1 MAAQIK
7 PMHSRS
13 QQGANRSIAG
23 SYGEDLQRCCERE
36 GAVLCAGIYAT
47 RH

>member
-13 QQGANRSIAG
+13 QQGANRSHSR
-23 SYGEDLQRCCERE
+23 SYGEDLQRSMADKDAISCQPFGE
-36 GAVLCAGIYAT
+36 AQY
-47 RH
+47 